1 MIKNAI
7 VIDVKEKFITP
18 GFIDMHS
25 CVAIESWPFLP
36 TTYDSNEATDQ
47 IIPYFAIDLSDPE
60 LIVASGGVTTSLVLP
75 GSANLIGGEGFVIK
89 MCSVDTLSVDDMGIN
104 ANNDLKKERAWRCLK
119 MACGENP
126 KRRYGSAGRMPS
138 TRMGKAW
145 LFRKFFNEA
154 RTLMQN
160 RMIVAKVAEKLT
172 VKW

>member
-47 IIPYFAIDLSDPE
+47 IIPYELE

-126 KRRYGSAGRMPS
+126 KVRIDIYVII
-138 TRMGKAW
+138 
-145 LFRKFFNEA
+145 FN
-154 RTLMQN
+154 TLY
-160 RMIVAKVAEKLT
+160 VD
-172 VKW
+172 